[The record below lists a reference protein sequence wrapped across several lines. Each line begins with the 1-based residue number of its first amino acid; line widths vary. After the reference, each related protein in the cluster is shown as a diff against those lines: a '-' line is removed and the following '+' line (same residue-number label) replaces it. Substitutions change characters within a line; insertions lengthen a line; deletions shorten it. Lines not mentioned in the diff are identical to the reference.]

1 MKIFIYYFIYY
12 SSFQHQRLISF
23 MERMGYPF
31 DKIRPVVKAD
41 FLFRH
46 VHHHM
51 EIQRPILEYISR
63 MKSGNIHQ
71 TVQVNHHGLRATQ
84 FSDHAYPGISLPHGI
99 FLHIRPIG
107 IQQLADAQPPDEFLR
122 LFPHHAAL
130 FRQRLQQFQSFSAGC
145 RGPSGGGPLQ
155 GPPDGAARGNN
166 FLRPPKFPGHRKP
179 PSEG

>member
-1 MKIFIYYFIYY
+1 
-12 SSFQHQRLISF
+12 
-23 MERMGYPF
+23 
-31 DKIRPVVKAD
+31 
-41 FLFRH
+41 
-46 VHHHM
+46 M

-130 FRQRLQQFQSFSAGC
+130 FRQRLQQFQSFRQAAAVHQAAGLC
-145 RGPSGGGPLQ
+145 KGLRT
-155 GPPDGAARGNN
+155 AR
-166 FLRPPKFPGHRKP
+166 P
-179 PSEG
+179 EGIIFSVRQNSLGTESRRQKAKEDLCA